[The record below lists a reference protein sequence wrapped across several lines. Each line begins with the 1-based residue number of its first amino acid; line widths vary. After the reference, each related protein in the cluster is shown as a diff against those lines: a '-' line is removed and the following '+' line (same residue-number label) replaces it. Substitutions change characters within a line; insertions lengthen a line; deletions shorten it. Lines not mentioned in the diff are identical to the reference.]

1 MRRATL
7 ALWGLALAVVGLQ
20 ALALATQYFQP
31 WLDGDILYP
40 QRFAEDVLDGRYPL
54 SGWTLSSAPYLFPDF
69 SITTLLCW
77 LRPGAPAI
85 PLYVVG
91 AYCALALVAGWS
103 LSRSGR
109 AGWGG
114 WLAGALLV
122 NSLLAWRGLTD
133 HARALWWFGAPGF
146 HGGAVLLGFAQFAF
160 WAGPTDT
167 MISRRRQVL
176 AAVVMIPGLISDTLL
191 LTQFLLPLG
200 CALAWSA
207 GRGWWNAPRV
217 RGFLWTILAAIAGF
231 VIWRGMLAWAG
242 WGNFSKVIRYAP
254 TPAAIAGAVG
264 QFFRDV
270 LDDVGRNAGGF
281 LVVSVVATGLAL
293 WLGWRARSGG
303 AVWSPARRQ
312 AGWFAALSVLS
323 ALALPLLTVY
333 WRNAQNVR
341 YMMPAFIVPLWWL
354 LAVRPVLK
362 VRWRAAALGL
372 VGASLLAL
380 GIWSARGVRP
390 AAWDWPYPERSAKLD
405 EFLAREHLTHGL
417 ADYWNAH
424 LLNRT
429 SHAAL
434 HLNQLRPDGRVQFWN
449 NNAFAH
455 FAVDGPDATLRSP
468 LYSFILPERLDQT
481 ALIAKFGLP
490 TRRVTV
496 AGYELW
502 LFDDAAA
509 ARLSSQVDR
518 EVRAFLGN
526 RPGTERLAAPST
538 P

>member
-1 MRRATL
+1 MRRTTQ
-7 ALWGLALAVVGLQ
+7 ALWWLALAVVGLQ

-77 LRPGAPAI
+77 LRPGAPVI
-85 PLYVVG
+85 PAYVAG
-91 AYCALALVAGWS
+91 AYLALALVAGWS
-103 LSRSGR
+103 LRASGR

-146 HGGAVLLGFAQFAF
+146 HGGAVLLGFAQFAL
-160 WAGPTDT
+160 WAGPVDW
-167 MISRRRQVL
+167 MISRRRHAV
-176 AAVVMIPGLISDTLL
+176 AAALMIPGLISDTLF

-200 CALAWSA
+200 LALAVSA
-207 GRGWWNAPRV
+207 GRDWRSAPRV
-217 RGFLWTILAAIAGF
+217 RGFAGTLLAALVGF
-231 VIWRGMLAWAG
+231 ALWRGMLAWVG
-242 WGNFSKVIRYAP
+242 WWNFSKVIRYAP
-254 TPAAIAGAVG
+254 TPTAIAGAVG

-270 LDDVGRNAGGF
+270 AGDVGRNAGGF
-281 LVVSVVATGLAL
+281 FLVSAVAAALAL
-293 WLGWRARSGG
+293 GFFRRAHREG
-303 AVWSPARRQ
+303 AAWPPARRQ
-312 AGWFAALSVLS
+312 AGWFAVLSGLS
-323 ALALPLLTVY
+323 ALALPMVTVY

-341 YMMPAFIVPLWWL
+341 YMLPVFVLPLWWL
-354 LAVRPVLK
+354 LAVRPELPG
-362 VRWRAAALGL
+362 RWRAAALGL

-380 GIWSARGVRP
+380 GIWSGRGVRP
-390 AAWDWPYPERSAKLD
+390 AAWEWPYPERVAQLD

-417 ADYWNAH
+417 AHYWNAH
-424 LLNRT
+424 LVNRT
-429 SHAAL
+429 SHTAL

-455 FAVDGPDATLRSP
+455 FEVAGPGQTLRAP
-468 LYSFILPERLDQT
+468 LYRFILTEYLDQA
-481 ALIAKFGLP
+481 ALLAKFGAP

-496 AGYELW
+496 GAGEVW
-502 LFDDAAA
+502 LFDDAGA
-509 ARLSSQVDR
+509 ARLSAQVDR
-518 EVRAFLGN
+518 EVRAFLGT
-526 RPGTERLAAPST
+526 RPGTERIAAP
-538 P
+538 